1 MIKHHKTH
9 KDSKF
14 HSFFYWVVTF
24 HSSCCEH
31 SKVEVTLFT
40 ENKDLDK
47 LFIFLMNGLDVPTPI
62 IFITAVII
70 TTYIVINSL

>member
-1 MIKHHKTH
+1 M
-9 KDSKF
+9 
-14 HSFFYWVVTF
+14 
-24 HSSCCEH
+24 
-31 SKVEVTLFT
+31 EVALFT

-47 LFIFLMNGLDVPTPI
+47 LFIFLMNGLDVPTSI

>member
-1 MIKHHKTH
+1 M
-9 KDSKF
+9 
-14 HSFFYWVVTF
+14 
-24 HSSCCEH
+24 
-31 SKVEVTLFT
+31 EVTLFT

-47 LFIFLMNGLDVPTPI
+47 LSIFLMNGLDVPTPI